1 MFCCQEM
8 LLEEGVPLVMLP
20 YRKDLFEE
28 PAGYELNLANEM
40 FQRTNHNLEPGMAKE
55 GARFMMLL

>member
-1 MFCCQEM
+1 M

-55 GARFMMLL
+55 GGRFMMLL